1 VRLIGLLPRLVLVV
15 AAGALLVTATV
26 VGVAPRIWSTA
37 NAHEELPVV
46 LPDFE
51 ALAQRT
57 YVYDANGVEIALYE
71 LENSQPIDYDEI
83 PRQVIDAF
91 LMVEDKEFY
100 RHNGINVRSL
110 VRATLSNFA
119 SQAPQQGASTITMQV
134 AKNDYLAGLERDG
147 RYKLLQIHYA
157 RMLENKLSKEEILAR
172 YLNTVF
178 FGNNAYGIQ
187 AAAETYFGKRAQEL
201 TFIESA
207 FLAGLV
213 RSPSGFDP
221 INEPERSRARW
232 IQVLDRL
239 VDEEVL
245 TEVEAEQVLDEFV
258 LPVRVQSLPDRS
270 FSRTYFT
277 EALRDY
283 LLNRSDILG
292 DSYQE
297 RYNRLFRGGLRIH
310 TTLDGNLQEL
320 AEQAR
325 NQLPDTPSQ
334 LINNF
339 DASIVSLDSTSGAI
353 RVMVGGRGFVPNERE
368 VNMAL
373 SPRQT
378 GSSIKMFILA
388 AAVQA
393 GAQQNDLLDGPEMC
407 VLPNPG
413 NEEEP
418 FELND
423 GVGRGLTTLQEHT
436 TASINCAYARLSQI
450 VGLNRVVDTI
460 YRMAESPYLYRD
472 QPREERRPVEPFA
485 SLATGANEL
494 SPLDMA
500 SGVQALANEGLHHSP
515 YYVEYIDNADGE
527 RLYTH
532 LDPGSQVLDREAALA
547 SVEILKGPIYGG
559 GTGRRAGF
567 ADGRPAFGK
576 TGTQQ
581 DNTNAWF
588 VGGTKQLSTA
598 VWVGDPNRYTQMR
611 GIPEFVAAGF
621 GSNVQGGHFPAVIWN
636 AYMEPAHAFAPPL
649 DWEFVPP
656 VRPNARLYLP
666 GNECETRVVGSRVVG
681 TEIVP
686 QGFAP
691 RAPVEPTTTTTTTTT
706 TTPAPRPETPTPTQ
720 PPTPTPTAPPATVA
734 VTVPIIE
741 SVEVGTTI
749 APDNLDPLAP
759 LPSLPETAV
768 LGPCVP

>member
-1 VRLIGLLPRLVLVV
+1 MFLVV

-26 VGVAPRIWSTA
+26 IGVAPRIWSTA

-57 YVYDANGVEIALYE
+57 YVYDANGTEIALYE
-71 LENSQPIDYDEI
+71 LENSQPIEFDEI

-91 LMVEDKEFY
+91 LLVEDKEFFG
-100 RHNGINVRSL
+100 HDGINVRSL

-119 SQAPQQGASTITMQV
+119 SEAPQQGASTITMQV
-134 AKNDYLAGLERDG
+134 AKNDFLAGLERDG

-157 RMLENKLSKEEILAR
+157 RMLENKLEKEDILAR

-187 AAAETYFGKRAQEL
+187 AAAETYFGKSAQDL

-239 VDEEVL
+239 VGEEVL
-245 TEVEAEQVLDEFV
+245 TEAEAEQVLEEFV
-258 LPVRVQSLPDRS
+258 LPVRVKSLPDRS
-270 FSRTYFT
+270 FARTYFT
-277 EALRDY
+277 EALREY
-283 LLNRSDILG
+283 LLNKSDILG
-292 DSYQE
+292 ETYQE
-297 RYNRLFRGGLRIH
+297 RYNKLFRGGLRIH
-310 TTLDGNLQEL
+310 TTLDANLQAL

-325 NQLPDTPSQ
+325 NELPDTPSQ
-334 LINNF
+334 LVNNF

-388 AAVQA
+388 SAVQA
-393 GAQQNDLLDGPEMC
+393 GAQQNDLLDGPQQC

-418 FELND
+418 FELSD

-460 YRMAESPYLYRD
+460 YRMAESPYLYRG

-500 SGVQALANEGLHHSP
+500 SGVQALANEGLHHRP
-515 YYVEYIDNADGE
+515 YFVDYIDSADGE

-532 LDPGSQVLDREAALA
+532 LDPGTQVLDRAAALA

-588 VGGTKQLSTA
+588 VGGTRQLSTA
-598 VWVGDPNRYTQMR
+598 VWVGDPNRYTAMQ

-621 GSNVQGGHFPAVIWN
+621 GRNVQGGHFPAVIWN
-636 AYMEPAHAFAPPL
+636 AYMEPAHIFSPPL

-656 VRPNARLYLP
+656 ERPNARLFLP

-681 TEIVP
+681 TQIIPSGPGP
-686 QGFAP
+686 QGFRPAAP
-691 RAPVEPTTTTTTTTT
+691 DPPPAPPEPEPEPEPPAPGTTVPPPIRVTITAPVI
-706 TTPAPRPETPTPTQ
+706 ET
-720 PPTPTPTAPPATVA
+720 
-734 VTVPIIE
+734 
-741 SVEVGTTI
+741 VEVGTTI

-759 LPSLPETAV
+759 LPSLPTTAV
-768 LGPCVP
+768 LGAC